1 MFEVNI
7 DTDLPLNLTG
17 DLVDR
22 TNDSDDVMEA
32 SDKELTISVHIVSN
46 KDGSWSKSRK
56 KVEITIHNDE
66 FKIYGDDLDSDDV
79 NSDTPKVAIVDVHS
93 AIIKFFGKE
102 ASITLNAIRSE
113 SDTMT
118 ESTLIGDDYAK
129 FNVCSKLP
137 TSIKDLV

>member
-1 MFEVNI
+1 MFEPKI
-7 DTDLPLNLTG
+7 DTDLPLHLTG
-17 DLVDR
+17 GLVDR
-22 TNDSDDVMEA
+22 TNDSDEVMDV
-32 SDKELTISVHIVSN
+32 SNKELTISVHIVSN

-66 FKIYGDDLDSDDV
+66 FKIYGDDLTSDDV

-93 AIIKFFGKE
+93 GIE

-118 ESTLIGDDYAK
+118 ESTLIGDDHAK
-129 FNVCSKLP
+129 FNVCSKLS
-137 TSIKDLV
+137 TFFKDIV

>member
-32 SDKELTISVHIVSN
+32 SNKELTISVHIVSN

-66 FKIYGDDLDSDDV
+66 FKIYGDDLNSDDV
-79 NSDTPKVAIVDVHS
+79 NSDTAKVSIVDVHS

-113 SDTMT
+113 STTQNLMYVVNFQHQ
-118 ESTLIGDDYAK
+118 LKI
-129 FNVCSKLP
+129 
-137 TSIKDLV
+137 